1 MADPPSGQEIA
12 AVVRRVY
19 HLLMF
24 RLDSAVS
31 GAFISFA
38 QYEVLP
44 LLERDPNI
52 HAAAIARSLR
62 VTRQTTHGLVRQ
74 LLRAPLVEL
83 LPVDGGV
90 RGIELT
96 REGEDRLEFAQGGAD
111 IGVADLDALPPE
123 DRIQV
128 DEALR
133 LLEGQLRSKAGWYRQ
148 WG

>member
-12 AVVRRVY
+12 AAVRRVY

-38 QYEVLP
+38 QYEVLA

-74 LLRAPLVEL
+74 LLRAHLVEL

-96 REGEDRLEFAQGGAD
+96 REGRDRLEFA
-111 IGVADLDALPPE
+111 
-123 DRIQV
+123 
-128 DEALR
+128 
-133 LLEGQLRSKAGWYRQ
+133 
-148 WG
+148 